1 MKKKLLLSCCLLQ
14 SVLSF
19 SQSVTKYVDPFI
31 GTAAHGHT
39 YPGATIPFGM
49 VQLSPDNGTQG
60 WDWCSGYNYSDSVIV
75 GFSHTH
81 LSGTGIG
88 DLADVSVLPTVGEDP
103 TAAKLSSNF
112 SHEFE
117 TASPGYYKVDL
128 KKYNIQTELTAGLRY
143 GVHRYTFPASEKA
156 MIRFDLGFAINWD
169 KATETNFTRIDDS
182 TFAGYRFSTGWA
194 KEQKVYFVVRLSK
207 PVEKLVLFK
216 DGKETPGT
224 EATSKKTV
232 ACLMFSTRQGEQI
245 EMKVALSSANIEGA
259 MAVIDKTI
267 GLNFDRTLALA
278 KQSWEE
284 ELNKIAIETSEQ
296 QKKIFYTALYHSFLA
311 PTVFNDEKGNYKTVA
326 GNIENSSEP
335 IYSTHSIW
343 DVFRAQSPLF
353 TLIQTDRVT
362 DIINSF
368 LKFYKQ
374 HGLLPVWDLAFNET
388 NCMTGYHAVP
398 VITGAILKNIRGF
411 DVNLAYEA
419 MKKSGMQDI
428 RGTDVYRKYGYVPQD
443 KYGSSVT
450 ITLEYAFDDWCIAQV
465 AKKLGKTDD
474 YNTFMKRSA
483 SWKQLF
489 DKSIGFA
496 RAKNSDGKWV
506 VPFDPYYSEHDADK
520 AMFTEGNSW
529 QHSWFVP
536 QDVKG
541 LIDAH
546 GGDKKFISKLDSLF
560 SVSSTMTGA
569 NVSPDISGMVG
580 QYAQGNEPGHHTA
593 YLYNYAGA
601 PYKTAEKI
609 NQITSELYTDKPDG
623 LCGNEDCG
631 QMSAWYVLS
640 ALGFYPV
647 NAADGRYVFGRPLFD
662 KATLSLAEGK
672 KFSVRT
678 INNSA
683 KNMYIQSMRL
693 NGKPYT
699 KSYITHQDIIKGGE
713 LAITMGD
720 KPSGFGKEVKDRP

>member
-14 SVLSF
+14 GILSI

-39 YPGATIPFGM
+39 YPGATVPFGM
-49 VQLSPDNGTQG
+49 VQLSPDNGTEG
-60 WDWCSGYNYSDSVIV
+60 RDWCSGYNYADSVIV

-81 LSGTGIG
+81 LSGTGVG
-88 DLADVSVLPTVGEDP
+88 DMADVSVLPAVGENP
-103 TAAKLSSNF
+103 TAAKLFSNF
-112 SHEFE
+112 SHESE
-117 TASPGYYKVDL
+117 AASPGYYKVDL
-128 KKYNIQTELTAGLRY
+128 KKYNIQAELTAGLRY

-156 MIRFDLGFAINWD
+156 MIRFDLGFAINSD
-169 KATETNFTRIDDS
+169 KPTETNFTRINDS

-194 KEQKVYFVVRLSK
+194 KNQKVYFVVHLSK
-207 PVEKLVLFK
+207 PVQKLVLFTN
-216 DGKETPGT
+216 EQEAAAT
-224 EATSKKTV
+224 EATSPKTV
-232 ACLMFSTRQGEQI
+232 ACLMFSTKQGEQV
-245 EMKVALSSANIEGA
+245 EMKVALSTANIEGA
-259 MAVIDKTI
+259 MAVINKTND
-267 GLNFDRTLALA
+267 LNFDRTLEMA
-278 KQSWEE
+278 KQSWEK
-284 ELNKIAIETSEQ
+284 ELSKIAIETNEQ

-311 PTVFNDEKGNYKTVA
+311 PTIFNDEQGNYKTISGA
-326 GNIENSSEP
+326 IGNSTEP
-335 IYSTHSIW
+335 VYSTHSLW

-353 TLIQTDRVT
+353 TLIQTNRVT
-362 DIINSF
+362 DIINSY

-374 HGLLPVWDLAFNET
+374 YGLLPVWDLGFNET
-388 NCMTGYHAVP
+388 NTMTGYHAVP
-398 VITGAILKNIRGF
+398 IIADAINKNIQGF
-411 DVNLAYEA
+411 DVDLAYEA

-428 RGTDVYRKYGYVPQD
+428 RSTDVYKKYGYVPQD
-443 KYGSSVT
+443 KHAHSVT
-450 ITLEYAFDDWCIAQV
+450 MTLEYAFDDWCIAQV

-474 YNTFMKRSA
+474 YNLFMKRSA

-506 VPFDPYYSEHDADK
+506 EPFDPYASDGGGK

-546 GGDKKFISKLDSLF
+546 GGDKKFLSKLDSLF
-560 SVSSTMTGA
+560 SVSSAMTGDDI
-569 NVSPDISGMVG
+569 PEDISGMMG
-580 QYAQGNEPGHHTA
+580 QYAQGNEPDHHVA

-640 ALGFYPV
+640 AVGFYPV

-662 KATLSLAEGK
+662 KATLSLADGK
-672 KFSVRT
+672 KFTVRT

-683 KNMYIQSMRL
+683 KNLYIQSVAL
-693 NGKPYT
+693 NGKTYT
-699 KSYITHQDIIKGGE
+699 RSYITHQDIIKGGE
-713 LAITMGD
+713 LVTYNG
-720 KPSGFGKEVKDRP
+720 